1 MVYFIIVIYMKKMK
15 YILKRL
21 KNLEWRQFIDVVK
34 KIAKK
39 TNRSKIVIFFD
50 CIWCGFRYGA
60 GYMDYFE
67 FEFYLLKGKERKTY
81 LTSTINN
88 KIIAKYNDKQYT
100 KVFKDKILFNQTFK
114 EYIHRDFIDLQK
126 SSFEEF
132 QTFLKGKEK
141 IIGKV
146 IDECG
151 GKGIKIY
158 EQKDYKAEEL
168 YQELRKNKQYLVE
181 ECITQHE
188 KMNSLYAKS
197 VNSLRM
203 ISFIRDDG
211 EVEILNIVLRIG
223 NGGEVDNFSSGGMYT
238 FVGLDGKVLIPAID
252 EKGHIYEY
260 HPISNTKISGFQI
273 PDFETV
279 IKYVKVLAK
288 VEPHVRYVGWDIAVT
303 KDGVD
308 VIEGNEY
315 SGVFQMKPSISHKK
329 EGLLPL
335 YKKYMDI

>member
-1 MVYFIIVIYMKKMK
+1 MVYFFIVITMKKMQ

-21 KNLEWRQFIDVVK
+21 KNLEWSNFFDIVK

-39 TNRSKIVIFFD
+39 TNRSKIIIFFD

-88 KIIAKYNDKQYT
+88 KIIAKYNDKEYR
-100 KVFKDKILFNQTFK
+100 KIFNDKILFNQTFK
-114 EYIHRDFIDLQK
+114 TYIQREFMDLQLA
-126 SSFEEF
+126 SFEEF
-132 QTFLKGKEK
+132 QLFLKGKEK

-146 IDECG
+146 IDSCG
-151 GKGIKIY
+151 GKGINIY
-158 EQKDYKAEEL
+158 ETANYKEEEL
-168 YQELRKNKQYLVE
+168 YEELRRKKQYLVE
-181 ECITQHE
+181 ECINQHE
-188 KMNSLYAKS
+188 KMNSLYDQS

-238 FVGLDGKVLIPAID
+238 FVGMDGKVLIPAID
-252 EKGHIYEY
+252 EKGRIYEV
-260 HPISNTKISGFQI
+260 HPMSKTKISGFQI
-273 PDFETV
+273 PEFEKV
-279 IKYVKVLAK
+279 IKYVKLLAK
-288 VEPHVRYVGWDIAVT
+288 VEPHIRYVGWDIAIT
-303 KDGVD
+303 NNGVD

-315 SGVFQMKPSISHKK
+315 SGVFQMKPSISHQK

>member
-1 MVYFIIVIYMKKMK
+1 MKKMQ

-21 KNLEWRQFIDVVK
+21 KNLEWRQFIVVVK

-39 TNRSKIVIFFD
+39 TNRSKIMIFLD
-50 CIWCGFRYGA
+50 CIWCGFCYGA
-60 GYMDYFE
+60 GYMDYYE
-67 FEFYLLKGKERKTY
+67 FEFYLLKRKERKTY

-100 KVFKDKILFNQTFK
+100 KIFKNKILFNQTFK

-132 QTFLKGKEK
+132 QTFMKGKEK
-141 IIGKV
+141 IVGKE

-158 EQKDYKAEEL
+158 EKKNYKEEEL
-168 YQELRKNKQYLVE
+168 YQTLRKNKQYLVE
-181 ECITQHE
+181 ECINQHE
-188 KMNSLYAKS
+188 KMNSLYSKS
-197 VNSLRM
+197 VNSLRI

-211 EVEILNIVLRIG
+211 EVEILNVVLRIG

-238 FVGLDGKVLIPAID
+238 FAGLDGKLLIPAID
-252 EKGHIYEY
+252 EIGNIYEY

-273 PDFETV
+273 PDFEAV
-279 IKYVKVLAK
+279 LKYVKTLAK
-288 VEPHVRYVGWDIAVT
+288 VEPNVRYVGWDIAIT
-303 KDGVD
+303 KNGVD

-315 SGVFQMKPSISHKK
+315 SGVFQMKPSIGHKK